1 MPVFWYLKAVS
12 SLTWSSIVSF
22 RKFILF
28 GGFLAYVSSLLQLSC
43 LGLTGHLYLKL
54 TTYVNNRRYQS
65 PRTWCYLRWL
75 HGPHRSYQE
84 QQADTKMAPTI
95 GGICE
100 DQPKDSDDVIKEQPK
115 ISNKQGKIVLSRVTL
130 MGHAQE
136 LPKHTCRSSSVHCL
150 LSQVQ

>member
-28 GGFLAYVSSLLQLSC
+28 GGFLVFVSSLLQVSC

-54 TTYVNNRRYQS
+54 TTCVNNRRYRS

-75 HGPHRSYQE
+75 HGAHHSYQE
-84 QQADTKMAPTI
+84 QQANTKMAPTI

-100 DQPKDSDDVIKEQPK
+100 DHSKDSDDVIKEQPTF
-115 ISNKQGKIVLSRVTL
+115 SSKQGKMVLSRGTLWVT
-130 MGHAQE
+130 QKKKTSE
-136 LPKHTCRSSSVHCL
+136 KHKPQFFC
-150 LSQVQ
+150 